1 MSVIGNI
8 LRSTPI
14 NYWLHKFIH
23 LLKLDN
29 YVCNP
34 YKQDVDLCGTATN
47 GLLLQLISSSKWSLG
62 TNIELV
68 EDILGW
74 INDNLEGLTCN
85 GTTEVNAIKG
95 EALNEF
101 IKDNQQEGRYQ
112 EISNLVL
119 NTLLNSVIIVALDEN
134 GDITNDQMI
143 RSKEGLSS
151 QSLVQ
156 FNGQPI
162 LKIKISK

>member
-14 NYWLHKFIH
+14 NWLHKFIH

-47 GLLLQLISSSKWSLG
+47 DLLLQLISSSKWSLG

-74 INDNLEGLTCN
+74 INDNLEELTCN
-85 GTTEVNAIKG
+85 GTIEVNAIKG
-95 EALNEF
+95 ELLTNLSKIINKKVS
-101 IKDNQQEGRYQ
+101 IK
-112 EISNLVL
+112 
-119 NTLLNSVIIVALDEN
+119 
-134 GDITNDQMI
+134 
-143 RSKEGLSS
+143 K
-151 QSLVQ
+151 SLTW
-156 FNGQPI
+156 F
-162 LKIKISK
+162 

>member
-14 NYWLHKFIH
+14 NWLHKFIY

-29 YVCNP
+29 YACNP
-34 YKQDVDLCGTATN
+34 FKQNVDLCGTATN
-47 GLLLQLISSSKWSLG
+47 DLLLQLISSSKWSWG

-74 INDNLEGLTCN
+74 INDNLEELKDN
-85 GTTEVNAIKG
+85 GTIEVNAIKG

-101 IKDNQQEGRYQ
+101 IKDNQQEGKYQ
-112 EISNLVL
+112 EISNAVL
-119 NTLLNSVIIVALDEN
+119 NSLLNSVVIVALDEN
-134 GDITNDQMI
+134 GDITEDQMI
-143 RSKEGLSS
+143 RSKEGLSP
-151 QSLVQ
+151 QLLIQ

-162 LKIKISK
+162 LKIKIPK

>member
-1 MSVIGNI
+1 MTDIWNI
-8 LRSTPI
+8 LHSTPI
-14 NYWLHKFIH
+14 NWVHKFIH

-34 YKQDVDLCGTATN
+34 NKQNVDLCGTATN
-47 GLLLQLISSSKWSLG
+47 DLLLQLISSSRWSLG
-62 TNIELV
+62 PNIELV

-74 INDNLEGLTCN
+74 INDNLEELTSD
-85 GTTEVNAIKG
+85 GTIEVNAING

-112 EISNLVL
+112 EISNVVL
-119 NTLLNSVIIVALDEN
+119 NSLLNSIVIVALDGN
-134 GDITNDQMI
+134 GDITDNQMI
-143 RSKEGLSS
+143 RSKEGLSP
-151 QSLVQ
+151 QSLDQ

-162 LKIKISK
+162 LKIKMSR

>member
-14 NYWLHKFIH
+14 NWLHKFIH

-47 GLLLQLISSSKWSLG
+47 DLLQQLISSSKWSLG

-85 GTTEVNAIKG
+85 GTIEVNVIKG

-101 IKDNQQEGRYQ
+101 IKDNQQEGKYQ

-134 GDITNDQMI
+134 GDITDDQMI

-156 FNGQPI
+156 FNGQPT